1 MYNFKGNFKMKSN
14 FNGASTL
21 SKIVQITS
29 EQQDINSR
37 NQNFLAQAEQRFGQG
52 LTSVAPQATLG
63 LK

>member
-1 MYNFKGNFKMKSN
+1 MKSN

-37 NQNFLAQAEQRFGQG
+37 NQNFLEQAEQRFGQG
-52 LTSVAPQATLG
+52 LSSVTPQAGYG

>member
-1 MYNFKGNFKMKSN
+1 MKSN

-52 LTSVAPQATLG
+52 LSVTAPQNSFD